1 MAITKKGWVC
11 VYVKEREKVVN
22 IGWEIVTVTYI
33 LNFHNGKSVGNTKF
47 GKLRNSNITKLY
59 GCEDLNYKIIN

>member
-1 MAITKKGWVC
+1 MCVC
-11 VYVKEREKVVN
+11 VCEREREGCEHRV
-22 IGWEIVTVTYI
+22 GDCDSDLYI